1 MIPGV
6 VHGAVLVSAF
16 LVLWF
21 LAFFCLLP
29 VGLGEVD
36 RETGAP
42 KSPRLLLKAEIATAA
57 AAVLWIVFYAL
68 IYFRIVDL

>member
-1 MIPGV
+1 MIPGI
-6 VHGAVLVSAF
+6 VHGAVLISAF

-29 VGLGEVD
+29 IGLGAVD
-36 RETGAP
+36 PQTGAP
-42 KSPRLLLKAEIATAA
+42 QKPMLGRKALIATAA

-68 IYFRIVDL
+68 ILFHVVDL

>member
-1 MIPGV
+1 M

-16 LVLWF
+16 AIAWF

-42 KSPRLLLKAEIATAA
+42 KRAYLGRKALIASGI
-57 AAVLWIVFYAL
+57 AVVLFAVFYAL
-68 IYFRIVDL
+68 IALKVFDL

>member
-1 MIPGV
+1 MHGII
-6 VHGAVLVSAF
+6 HGAVLINTY

-21 LAFFCLLP
+21 LVFFCLLP

-36 RETGAP
+36 PQTGAP
-42 KSPRLLLKAEIATAA
+42 LHAYLLRKVAIASAI

-68 IYFRIVDL
+68 IKLHILDL

>member
-1 MIPGV
+1 M

-16 LVLWF
+16 AIAWF
-21 LAFFCLLP
+21 LALFCLLP

-42 KSPRLLLKAEIATAA
+42 KRAHLGRKALIATAI
-57 AAVLWIVFYAL
+57 AAVLFAVFYAL
-68 IYFRIVDL
+68 IAMGVLEL